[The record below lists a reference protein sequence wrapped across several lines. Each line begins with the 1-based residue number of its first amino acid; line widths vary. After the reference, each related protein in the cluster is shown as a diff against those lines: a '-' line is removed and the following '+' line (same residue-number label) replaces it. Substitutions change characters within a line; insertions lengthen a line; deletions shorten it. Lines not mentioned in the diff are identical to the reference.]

1 MPDNKIVTVEEP
13 PNRLP
18 SVIDINGK
26 IYQVQW
32 QSIGTKEDEYGKVEY
47 YMPVL
52 GGRDYPEGFERS
64 LVENIFSYDY
74 EGEQYTRL
82 TPDES
87 GKFEN
92 GLSQRDI
99 FNIYKWEK
107 LMPQLV
113 NLGVDPKWFGEG
125 IPTDLSIEGW
135 EQALKLAQEDPFTFR
150 QQYIEKKPLTEAES
164 AVAAQPTWNTVYG
177 SPTFQPSRAGYTN
190 ELDYMKAER
199 EHLQAEY
206 SKIQADIKSGKLDPL
221 KGDYEGQA
229 KGAVVG
235 LYEQA
240 QARITDIE
248 AGGEQQFGGAD
259 TGALST
265 TGGRFDTPE
274 SMAARKAA
282 KEAAELAAQE
292 ASPEGRAAGLAWKR
306 LVAQT
311 SRPQRVT
318 RL

>member
-32 QSIGTKEDEYGKVEY
+32 QSIGTIEDEYGKREY
-47 YMPVL
+47 FMPVL
-52 GGRDYPEGFERS
+52 GGRDYPEGLERS
-64 LVENIFSYDY
+64 LTENIFSFDY

-82 TPDES
+82 APDES

-92 GLSQRDI
+92 GLSSKDI
-99 FNIYKWEK
+99 LNIYKFQK
-107 LMPQLV
+107 LEPQLI
-113 NLGVDPKWFGEG
+113 NLGVDPKWFGED
-125 IPTDLSIEGW
+125 IPTDISVIGW
-135 EQALKLAQEDPFTFR
+135 EQALKLAQENPLAFR
-150 QQYIEKKPLTEAES
+150 KQFVEKKPLTEAES
-164 AVAAQPTWNTVYG
+164 AGAAQSTWNTVYG

-190 ELDYMKAER
+190 EFDYMKAER
-199 EHLQAEY
+199 AHLQAEY
-206 SKIQADIKSGKLDPL
+206 DKIQADIASGKLDPL

-248 AGGEQQFGGAD
+248 GGGEQQFGGPD

-265 TGGRFDTPE
+265 TGGMGAEYIERE
-274 SMAARKAA
+274 RKKRAAIKAA
-282 KEAAELAAQE
+282 KAAEPQE
-292 ASPEGRAAGLAWKR
+292 LAWKR

-311 SRPQRVT
+311 SRPQRIT